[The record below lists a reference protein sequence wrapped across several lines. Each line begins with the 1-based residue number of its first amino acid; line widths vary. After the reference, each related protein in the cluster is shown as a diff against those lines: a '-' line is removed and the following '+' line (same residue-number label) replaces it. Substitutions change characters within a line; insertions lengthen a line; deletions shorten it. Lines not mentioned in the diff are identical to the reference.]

1 MTGSPLV
8 SVVIP
13 THNRLDMLRQ
23 AVASVLIEHAV
34 PLQLVVVDDASSDGT
49 AAWLATCAD
58 ARLEHH
64 VLSPGRGGSGA
75 RSVGLE
81 HVRAP
86 HVLFLDDDDLLEPG
100 ALPALLASLRRHPR
114 AGRALGGH
122 RVFGEGVCGR
132 RPAHPPVALTLR
144 PWREEL
150 AIWNMPPGTMLW
162 RTDVVRA
169 AGGWDEAR
177 RRGEDVD
184 LCLRAWRH
192 PVTLVPAT
200 VLGYRI
206 HLQQVPATT
215 VWPLDWAVRRAFVDS
230 MPASHRAEG
239 ERLLRSRERY
249 QQALEAHL
257 EHRFAAAAAGFAD
270 VVRSSPRLAL
280 SPLTGPLLDGLALR
294 AAAGAALP
302 RGVAE
307 RLSALRRRR
316 RGLVPDTHR
325 SPPGR

>member
-1 MTGSPLV
+1 VTAPPLV

-13 THNRLDMLRQ
+13 THDRLDMLRQ
-23 AVASVLIEHAV
+23 AVASVLVEQAV
-34 PLQLVVVDDASSDGT
+34 PLQVVVVDDASSDGT
-49 AAWLATCAD
+49 AAWLATGCD
-58 ARLEHH
+58 PRLEYH

-75 RSVGLE
+75 RNVGLA
-81 HVRAP
+81 HVRAG
-86 HVLFLDDDDLLEPG
+86 HVLFLDDDDVLEPG
-100 ALPALLASLRRHPR
+100 AIVALLAGLRRHPR

-122 RVFGEGVCGR
+122 RLLGEGVGS
-132 RPAHPPVALTLR
+132 RPRAHPPVTLTLR

-150 AIWNMPPGTMLW
+150 ATWNMPPGTMLW
-162 RTDVVRA
+162 RTEVVRE

-192 PVTLVPAT
+192 PVTLVPTT

-230 MPASHRAEG
+230 LPPSHRAEG

-257 EHRFAAAAAGFAD
+257 EHRFATAARGFAD

-280 SPLTGPLLDGLALR
+280 SPLTGPHLDGLLLR

-302 RGVAE
+302 RVVAE
-307 RLSALRRRR
+307 RFSGLRRRR

-325 SPPGR
+325 SPPGP